1 MSDKQPFCSGW
12 RARVHYLT
20 RDLRFLLRSCTSI
33 LAVGLII
40 ASAIILSSQEST
52 LKSRNDAPVSSAQI
66 LLRRDY
72 LELLQVAEPAPRRLA
87 LWLRRQLALIPRGD
101 TVETYVQSLSSGL
114 LAGNDVTALLKVH
127 ATAQVPAERFRDY
140 LAAALGGDEKAQRR
154 LEQAAHAS
162 PPLMLANEFLGS
174 VQKRRGAFNDAM
186 HSFFTEGVHYAE
198 ATASREEALRL
209 AVSLRDVEQLQ
220 AIAANPGWIDA
231 CQPLLQHH
239 AGALLGDIWMQWC
252 GLLRH
257 RLRELPSGTLVLAFF
272 AASIWFLILVQ
283 HRSRVRWP
291 WARSMLPLIAGVCSV
306 WPTLSIL
313 AYQEYTQGMT
323 ADAPFPSDL
332 LYFISGVGLR
342 EEGCKLLAF
351 ALFLPW
357 LLWRRTPGLAL
368 LTGAFVG
375 LGFSLEENIGYFQ
388 DYGGAIAWARLLSA
402 NFLHIAL
409 SGICAHSLYGMFAT
423 RFAHAER
430 FIITFIAVIVAHG
443 AYDWLG
449 TGTLGDNGWLSIIVL
464 VLCASHFIDLLAQET
479 RPERRTIAPA
489 AIFTLGS
496 AMLVAVSFILGALA
510 TRSMIG
516 VAEAGQE
523 CLGMFPIAILY
534 WRRFED
540 A

>member
-1 MSDKQPFCSGW
+1 MEMP
-12 RARVHYLT
+12 Y
-20 RDLRFLLRSCTSI
+20 
-33 LAVGLII
+33 
-40 ASAIILSSQEST
+40 
-52 LKSRNDAPVSSAQI
+52 
-66 LLRRDY
+66 
-72 LELLQVAEPAPRRLA
+72 
-87 LWLRRQLALIPRGD
+87 
-101 TVETYVQSLSSGL
+101 
-114 LAGNDVTALLKVH
+114 
-127 ATAQVPAERFRDY
+127 
-140 LAAALGGDEKAQRR
+140 
-154 LEQAAHAS
+154 
-162 PPLMLANEFLGS
+162 
-174 VQKRRGAFNDAM
+174 GA
-186 HSFFTEGVHYAE
+186 
-198 ATASREEALRL
+198 
-209 AVSLRDVEQLQ
+209 
-220 AIAANPGWIDA
+220 
-231 CQPLLQHH
+231 
-239 AGALLGDIWMQWC
+239 
-252 GLLRH
+252 
-257 RLRELPSGTLVLAFF
+257 LVLAFF
-272 AASIWFLILVQ
+272 AASIWYLILVQ
-283 HRSRVRWP
+283 HSGHDRWR
-291 WARSMLPLIAGVCSV
+291 WARPVLPLAAGVCSV

-313 AYQEYTQGMT
+313 AYQEYTQGMS
-323 ADAPFPSDL
+323 AEAPFPSDL

-388 DYGGAIAWARLLSA
+388 DYGGSIAWARLLSA

-409 SGICAHSLYGMFAT
+409 SGICAHSLYRMLAT

-430 FIITFIAVIVAHG
+430 FIFTFIAVVVAHG

-449 TGTLGDNGWLSIIVL
+449 AGTLGDNGWLSIIVL

-479 RPERRTIAPA
+479 RPERRTIAPV

-496 AMLVAVSFILGALA
+496 ATLVAVSFILGALT

>member
-1 MSDKQPFCSGW
+1 MSDKQPLCPGW
-12 RARVHYLT
+12 RARAHYLT
-20 RDLRFLLRSCTSI
+20 RDHRFLLRACMSI
-33 LAVGLII
+33 LAVGVII
-40 ASAIILSSQEST
+40 SCVIILSSQKST
-52 LKSRNDAPVSSAQI
+52 PILRAYSSVSSAQN

-72 LELLQVAEPAPRRLA
+72 LELFHATKPEPRRLA
-87 LWLRRQLALIPRGD
+87 LWLRRQLALIHED
-101 TVETYVQSLSSGL
+101 EAAAEFTQFSSSGL
-114 LAGNDVTALLKVH
+114 LADDDVAELIKVH
-127 ATAQVPAERFRDY
+127 ATAQVPAERFSDY
-140 LAAALGGDEKAQRR
+140 LAAALGGDDHALRR
-154 LEQAAHAS
+154 LEQAARVS
-162 PPLMLANEFLGS
+162 PPPMLANELLGS
-174 VQKRRGAFNDAM
+174 AQKRRGALSDAM
-186 HSFFTEGVHYAE
+186 ISFFTEGVHYPE
-198 ATASREEALRL
+198 ATAAREEALRL
-209 AVSLRDVEQLQ
+209 AVSLRDVEQLR

-239 AGALLGDIWMQWC
+239 AGALLGDIWMQWR

-257 RLRELPSGTLVLAFF
+257 RLMEMPYGALVLAFF

-283 HRSRVRWP
+283 HSGHDRWR
-291 WARSMLPLIAGVCSV
+291 WARPVLPLAAGVCSV

-313 AYQEYTQGMT
+313 AYQEYTQGMS
-323 ADAPFPSDL
+323 AEAPFPSDL

-388 DYGGAIAWARLLSA
+388 DYGGSIAWARLLSA

-409 SGICAHSLYGMFAT
+409 SGICAHSLYRMLAT

-430 FIITFIAVIVAHG
+430 FIFTFIAVVVAHG

-449 TGTLGDNGWLSIIVL
+449 AGTLGDNGWLSIIVL

-479 RPERRTIAPA
+479 RPERRTIAPV

-496 AMLVAVSFILGALA
+496 ATLVAVSFILGALT